1 MLDVPKTK
9 PARRYRGESLAER
22 QAGRRLKL
30 VEAGFR
36 VFGSTG
42 YRNATVRQVCAEAG
56 LTERYFYE
64 SFARKDDLF
73 LAVYELVMVKI
84 GEAMRA
90 AIEAA
95 APDTKSKARALLG
108 AYFGTIEGDPGLS
121 RILLIDVLSV
131 GPEKDYI
138 YHDAMAAFTD
148 LVRNGARELLPS
160 RPMNLAQEEVFA
172 AGIVGAIVHVAMRWV
187 ISNFERPREE
197 VMGGLIDLLLAAS
210 R

>member
-1 MLDVPKTK
+1 MLDSPDPK
-9 PARRYRGESLAER
+9 PERRYRGESLAER
-22 QAGRRLKL
+22 QAGRRTKL

-42 YRNATVRQVCAEAG
+42 YRAATVRQVCAEAG

-73 LAVYELVMVKI
+73 VAVYVLVMVRI
-84 GEAMRA
+84 GEAMRSA
-90 AIEAA
+90 LESANASAEA
-95 APDTKSKARALLG
+95 KARALLE
-108 AYFGTIEGDPGLS
+108 AYFGTIERDPGLG
-121 RILLIDVLSV
+121 RILLIDVLTV
-131 GPEKDYI
+131 GTEQDNI
-138 YHDAMAAFTD
+138 YRDAMAAFTD
-148 LVRNGARELLPS
+148 LVRNEARVLLPRHTTS
-160 RPMNLAQEEVFA
+160 LVQEEVIA

-197 VMGGLIDLLLAAS
+197 VIAGLLDLLLAAS